1 MKTLKVVN
9 KERDYDQVGGS
20 NASQKGEYL
29 TTKEVA
35 EIYPI
40 YGFNTLKD
48 LRYKGVSPFPYYRI
62 GRKILYKRSDI
73 EFSINSRKVGANV

>member
-1 MKTLKVVN
+1 MKETMKQTKV
-9 KERDYDQVGGS
+9 DQS
-20 NASQKGEYL
+20 CEYL

-35 EIYPI
+35 KIYPI

-48 LRYKGVSPFPYYRI
+48 FRYKGVSPFPYYRI

-73 EFSINSRKVGANV
+73 EFLINSRKVDANVEL